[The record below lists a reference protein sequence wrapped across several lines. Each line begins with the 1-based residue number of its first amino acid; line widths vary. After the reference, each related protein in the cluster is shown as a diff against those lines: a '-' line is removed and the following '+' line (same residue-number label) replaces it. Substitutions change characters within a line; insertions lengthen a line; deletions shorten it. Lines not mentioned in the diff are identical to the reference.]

1 MIISRVSPFT
11 GKVNTMDLP
20 ITEEQ
25 IERWK
30 RGAYAQDVWPDL
42 TPSQREFFISGCT
55 DEDWETYMTGA
66 FEEEED
72 IE

>member
-25 IERWK
+25 IARWK
-30 RGAYAQDVWPDL
+30 GGAYAQDVWPDL
-42 TPSQREFFISGCT
+42 TPSQREFLISGCT
-55 DEDWETYMTGA
+55 DEDWETYMT
-66 FEEEED
+66 ESLKSIVDEL
-72 IE
+72 

>member
-42 TPSQREFFISGCT
+42 TPSQREFLISGCT
-55 DEDWETYMTGA
+55 DEDWDTYMT
-66 FEEEED
+66 ESLKSIVDEL
-72 IE
+72 